1 MSLFSLRIQSLRR
14 DKGESQQEVADYLG
28 VQRATYS
35 GYERGIIVPPY
46 EKIKKLADY
55 YGVTVSY
62 LMGETNFKTFDISN
76 EVDDGIPDIKKQL
89 QLISDELLSNITSVR
104 CDSVLL
110 TDDEKKNI
118 LPFIDNC
125 IKMIDVLTHNKK
137 GGEVKYGKY

>member
-137 GGEVKYGKY
+137 GGK

>member
-1 MSLFSLRIQSLRR
+1 MSLFSLRIQWLR
-14 DKGESQQEVADYLG
+14 KESKKSQQNIADYLG

-46 EKIKKLADY
+46 EKIKKLAEY

-62 LMGETNFKTFDISN
+62 LMGETNVKTFDVN
-76 EVDDGIPDIKKQL
+76 DKLDEFPDIKKQL
-89 QLISDELLSNITSVR
+89 QIIYDELLSNLTYVR

-110 TDDEKKNI
+110 TDEDKKNI

-125 IKMIDVLTHNKK
+125 IKMIEIITKK
-137 GGEVKYGKY
+137 ERK